1 MDKYTYDFKVS
12 FIVPAYNAEK
22 YIEKCIRS
30 ILGQTH
36 KNIEV
41 IIVNDGSTDN
51 TQNIT
56 EELAGEDSRIIVRN
70 IENGGVSNARNIGI
84 SLSSGDYIAFVDA
97 DDYISEDYAEY
108 MLGMAKTADAEFC
121 LSKKCFT
128 KKNEAQTE
136 NDRPCVLSSEA
147 AAALLLSPEV
157 IVGCWNKIFRRSFLT
172 ENNLSFCEDLF
183 YGEGLYFIVTAA
195 LAAHRVA
202 AGNRKVYYYR
212 RNNEESATTRF
223 NIEKLR
229 NGEKALRKIKDNISV
244 TDKKVET
251 MWELHFKTFCLGAAV
266 KINRNRMDKEYG
278 ADYKRYK
285 SLLRRNL
292 IELVSS
298 KYVPPYRKALL
309 LAGSISPSVIGR
321 LDYYRRK
328 RIAENSF
335 SD

>member
-1 MDKYTYDFKVS
+1 MDKDTYDFKVS

-36 KNIEV
+36 NNIEV

-51 TQNIT
+51 TQNIIGA
-56 EELAGEDSRIIVRN
+56 LAREDRRIIVKN

-84 SLSSGDYIAFVDA
+84 SLSSGDYIVFVDA

-108 MLGMAKTADAEFC
+108 MLGMAKAADAEFC

-128 KKNEAQTE
+128 KKNEEQTE
-136 NDRPCVLSSEA
+136 NDRLSVLTSED

-229 NGEKALRKIKDNISV
+229 NGEKALLKIKDNISV

-266 KINRNRMDKEYG
+266 KIKQNRIDKEYG
-278 ADYKRYK
+278 VDYKRYK
-285 SLLRRNL
+285 SLFRRNL
-292 IELVSS
+292 IKLVSS

-309 LAGSISPSVIGR
+309 LAGSISPSVLGR
-321 LDYYRRK
+321 LDYFRRK
-328 RIAENSF
+328 RISENSVT
-335 SD
+335 D

>member
-56 EELAGEDSRIIVRN
+56 EALAGEDSRIIVRN

-108 MLGMAKTADAEFC
+108 MLELAKDGASLCISKCYYTQSKELQTAKQCVER
-121 LSKKCFT
+121 LTST
-128 KKNEAQTE
+128 EAT
-136 NDRPCVLSSEA
+136 
-147 AAALLLSPEV
+147 ALMLSPDT
-157 IVGCWNKIFRRSFLT
+157 IIYSPNKLFKKDFIES
-172 ENNLSFCEDLF
+172 NNLRFSTSLF
-183 YGEGLYFIVTAA
+183 YGEGLHFTVTAA
-195 LAAHRVA
+195 QLSNFVNV
-202 AGNRKVYYYR
+202 GNRKVYYYR

-309 LAGSISPSVIGR
+309 LAGSISPSVLGR

-328 RIAENSF
+328 RIAKNSF